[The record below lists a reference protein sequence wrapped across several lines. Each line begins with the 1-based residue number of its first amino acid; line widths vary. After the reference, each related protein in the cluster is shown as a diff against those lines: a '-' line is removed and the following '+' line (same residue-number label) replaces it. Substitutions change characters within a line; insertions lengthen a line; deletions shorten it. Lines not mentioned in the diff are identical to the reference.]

1 MDWQLYVMIGNAA
14 ADLALKIYSA
24 VANSPDT
31 PDAVKAQ
38 LAATSE
44 QLAATRAAVAA
55 FEP

>member
-1 MDWQLYVMIGNAA
+1 MDWQFYLMIGNAA

-24 VANSPDT
+24 VANSQDT
-31 PDAVKAQ
+31 PDAVKVQ
-38 LAATSE
+38 LAATSA